1 MADGDDCA
9 SPDPLVFTMLVK
21 KKIAELVKNIM
32 FDKLLCDKSSPIIP
46 SRNRTTEAIMFN
58 FSFGVA
64 FMIVIIFF
72 MSIVNTSGSGLAQSS
87 PSAKK
92 LQTVYPFY
100 IQIPLYIIAFL
111 LISIHRLYIVSKP
124 LPNLSLQ
131 ESYAKH
137 GTLILAFSVLCINFM
152 LYEIL
157 FSKRT
162 LLSIIFMVI
171 IFIPTII
178 FTSMLDEFFKINMK
192 SSIAIGFLIMI
203 AGSLLS
209 TLVANLLYKYP
220 VSAHVMKE
228 NNKA

>member
-1 MADGDDCA
+1 MKKE
-9 SPDPLVFTMLVK
+9 VK
-21 KKIAELVKNIM
+21 KIITILKATPKLKLNIIASVVLFLLGMIGELLSYSN
-32 FDKLLCDKSSPIIP
+32 LS
-46 SRNRTTEAIMFN
+46 N
-58 FSFGVA
+58 
-64 FMIVIIFF
+64 MIFFTNSAIIFF
-72 MSIVNTSGSGLAQSS
+72 MSIVNISGSGLAQSS

-100 IQIPLYIIAFL
+100 IQIPLYIITFL

-137 GTLILAFSVLCINFM
+137 GTLILVFSVLCINCM
-152 LYEIL
+152 LYGIL

-178 FTSMLDEFFKINMK
+178 FTSMLDDFFKINMK

-209 TLVANLLYKYP
+209 ILVANLLYKYP
-220 VSAHVMKE
+220 ISAHVMKE

>member
-1 MADGDDCA
+1 MKKE
-9 SPDPLVFTMLVK
+9 VK
-21 KKIAELVKNIM
+21 KIITILKATPKLKLNIIASVVLFLLGMIGELLSHSNLSNMI
-32 FDKLLCDKSSPIIP
+32 FFTNS
-46 SRNRTTEAIMFN
+46 AIF
-58 FSFGVA
+58 
-64 FMIVIIFF
+64 FF

-100 IQIPLYIIAFL
+100 IQIPLYIITFL

-131 ESYAKH
+131 ESHAKH
-137 GTLILAFSVLCINFM
+137 STLILAFSVLCINFM

-157 FSKRT
+157 IIKRT

-171 IFIPTII
+171 IFLPTII

-192 SSIAIGFLIMI
+192 SAIAIGFLIMI

-209 TLVANLLYKYP
+209 ILVANLLYKYP
-220 VSAHVMKE
+220 VSYHVMTE

>member
-1 MADGDDCA
+1 MKKE
-9 SPDPLVFTMLVK
+9 VK
-21 KKIAELVKNIM
+21 KIITILKATPKLKLNIIASVVLFLLGMIGELLSHSNLSNM
-32 FDKLLCDKSSPIIP
+32 
-46 SRNRTTEAIMFN
+46 
-58 FSFGVA
+58 
-64 FMIVIIFF
+64 IFF
-72 MSIVNTSGSGLAQSS
+72 TNSAIFFFTSIVNTSGSGLAQSS

-100 IQIPLYIIAFL
+100 IQIPLYIITFL

-152 LYEIL
+152 LYKIL

-209 TLVANLLYKYP
+209 ILVANLLYKYP
-220 VSAHVMKE
+220 VSYHVMTE

>member
-1 MADGDDCA
+1 MKKE
-9 SPDPLVFTMLVK
+9 VK
-21 KKIAELVKNIM
+21 KIITIIKATPKLKLNIIASVVLFLLGMIGELLSHSN
-32 FDKLLCDKSSPIIP
+32 LS
-46 SRNRTTEAIMFN
+46 N
-58 FSFGVA
+58 
-64 FMIVIIFF
+64 MIFFTNSAIIFF

-100 IQIPLYIIAFL
+100 IQIPLYIITFL

-137 GTLILAFSVLCINFM
+137 GTLILVFSVLCINCM
-152 LYEIL
+152 LYGIL

-171 IFIPTII
+171 IFIPTVIL
-178 FTSMLDEFFKINMK
+178 TSMLDEFFKINMK
-192 SSIAIGFLIMI
+192 SAIAIGFLIMI

-209 TLVANLLYKYP
+209 ILVANLLYKYP
-220 VSAHVMKE
+220 ISAHVMKE

>member
-1 MADGDDCA
+1 MKKE
-9 SPDPLVFTMLVK
+9 VK
-21 KKIAELVKNIM
+21 KIITILKATPKLKLNIIASVVLFLLGMIGELLSYSN
-32 FDKLLCDKSSPIIP
+32 LS
-46 SRNRTTEAIMFN
+46 N
-58 FSFGVA
+58 
-64 FMIVIIFF
+64 MIFFTNSAIIFF
-72 MSIVNTSGSGLAQSS
+72 MSIVNISGSGLAQSS

-100 IQIPLYIIAFL
+100 IQIPLYIITFL

-137 GTLILAFSVLCINFM
+137 GTLILAFSVLCINCM
-152 LYEIL
+152 LYGIL

-178 FTSMLDEFFKINMK
+178 FTYMLDEFFKINMK
-192 SSIAIGFLIMI
+192 SAIAIGFLIMI

-209 TLVANLLYKYP
+209 ILVANLLYKYP
-220 VSAHVMKE
+220 ISAHVMKE

>member
-1 MADGDDCA
+1 MKKE
-9 SPDPLVFTMLVK
+9 VK
-21 KKIAELVKNIM
+21 KIITILKATPKLKLNIIASVVLFLLGMIGELLSYSN
-32 FDKLLCDKSSPIIP
+32 LS
-46 SRNRTTEAIMFN
+46 N
-58 FSFGVA
+58 
-64 FMIVIIFF
+64 MIFFTNSAIIFF
-72 MSIVNTSGSGLAQSS
+72 MSIVNISGSGLAQSS

-92 LQTVYPFY
+92 LQTVYPFF
-100 IQIPLYIIAFL
+100 IQIPLYIITFL

-192 SSIAIGFLIMI
+192 SAIAIGFLIMI

-209 TLVANLLYKYP
+209 ILVANLLYKYP
-220 VSAHVMKE
+220 VSYHVMAE

>member
-1 MADGDDCA
+1 MKKE
-9 SPDPLVFTMLVK
+9 VK
-21 KKIAELVKNIM
+21 KIITILKATPKLKLNIIASVVLFLLGMIGELLSHSN
-32 FDKLLCDKSSPIIP
+32 LS
-46 SRNRTTEAIMFN
+46 N
-58 FSFGVA
+58 
-64 FMIVIIFF
+64 MIFFTNSAIIFF

-100 IQIPLYIIAFL
+100 IQIPLYIITFL

-137 GTLILAFSVLCINFM
+137 GTLILVFSVLCINCM
-152 LYEIL
+152 LYGIL

-171 IFIPTII
+171 IFIPTVIL
-178 FTSMLDEFFKINMK
+178 TSMLDEFFKINMK
-192 SSIAIGFLIMI
+192 SAISIGFLIMI

-209 TLVANLLYKYP
+209 ILVANLLYKYP

>member
-1 MADGDDCA
+1 MKKE
-9 SPDPLVFTMLVK
+9 VK
-21 KKIAELVKNIM
+21 KIITILKATPKLKLNIIASVVLFLLGMIGELLSYSN
-32 FDKLLCDKSSPIIP
+32 LS
-46 SRNRTTEAIMFN
+46 N
-58 FSFGVA
+58 
-64 FMIVIIFF
+64 MIFFTNSAIIFF
-72 MSIVNTSGSGLAQSS
+72 MSIVNISGSGLAQSS

-100 IQIPLYIIAFL
+100 IQIPLYIITFL

-137 GTLILAFSVLCINFM
+137 GTLILVFSVLCINCM
-152 LYEIL
+152 LYGIL

-178 FTSMLDEFFKINMK
+178 FTSMLDDFFKINMN

-209 TLVANLLYKYP
+209 ILVANLLYKYP